1 MSQTMREALMSLARR
16 EDTNLTWA
24 DRVLIG
30 KVIAALSAPSSERA
44 QQGTDCPNCFE
55 GKSDMHHVCR
65 VCSGTGKAQGAEPSS
80 PYLKALDIRMSQGWQ
95 LSGNACPVF
104 YTDSINGEQVCRD
117 DLWIATTQGLKGA
130 EQKTEHA
137 AEMSPDFTDTARA
150 ALLWVLWHHQG
161 GSSKVGQPIRFA
173 LGMGAHDDLSAH
185 QVREARRWEALAA
198 SPASE
203 QAQQGVDAWRFQ
215 WAALIARWD
224 EVEASHLEEVGLG
237 WTKAWL
243 APKTYAL
250 MQEILDSARAT
261 TVPNEANHE

>member
-30 KVIAALSAPSSERA
+30 KVIAALSAPS
-44 QQGTDCPNCFE
+44 
-55 GKSDMHHVCR
+55 
-65 VCSGTGKAQGAEPSS
+65 
-80 PYLKALDIRMSQGWQ
+80 
-95 LSGNACPVF
+95 
-104 YTDSINGEQVCRD
+104 
-117 DLWIATTQGLKGA
+117 
-130 EQKTEHA
+130 
-137 AEMSPDFTDTARA
+137 
-150 ALLWVLWHHQG
+150 
-161 GSSKVGQPIRFA
+161 
-173 LGMGAHDDLSAH
+173 
-185 QVREARRWEALAA
+185 
-198 SPASE
+198 SE